1 MRGQITGG
9 EGPRLRA
16 GQSAQDWA
24 ATIRRLDPS
33 LIRGISDDGLTAM
46 LSETRIQ
53 HLRRPKDILRQ
64 GEPAEWGYLILAGR
78 IEVSYLDINGNR
90 VLAHLASPGEVLG
103 EVEQFSGRAC
113 AASCTTLADT
123 TVMLFDAALIL
134 RHVPADLL
142 LRNFAGIFH
151 DRLTRD
157 NRQHSVAMF
166 YGAEDRIRMHLLS
179 MTSLEEPCIRLSQ
192 SELAGF
198 AGCSRQT
205 VNKTLSQLR
214 HEGTV
219 EMGRGEICVLNRARL
234 QGTRPGG
241 EQIVLEDGFS
251 AGPIIV
257 PPAEHMP
264 KA

>member
-1 MRGQITGG
+1 MPP
-9 EGPRLRA
+9 EN
-16 GQSAQDWA
+16 
-24 ATIRRLDPS
+24 
-33 LIRGISDDGLTAM
+33 LTAL
-46 LSETRIQ
+46 LSETRIM
-53 HLRRPKDILRQ
+53 HLRRPKEILRQ
-64 GEPAEWGYLILAGR
+64 GEVAEWGFLILSGR

-103 EVEQFSGRAC
+103 EVEQFSGRTC
-113 AASCTTLADT
+113 AASCTTLPDT

-134 RHVPADLL
+134 RHMPADLL

-179 MTSLEEPCIRLSQ
+179 MTSADHPCIMVSQ
-192 SELAGF
+192 ADLAGF

-219 EMGRGEICVLNRARL
+219 DMARGQICVLNRARL
-234 QGTRPGG
+234 LGARPGT
-241 EQIVLEDGFS
+241 EQLLLEDGFS
-251 AGPIIV
+251 AGTTIG
-257 PPAEHMP
+257 PPARHMP